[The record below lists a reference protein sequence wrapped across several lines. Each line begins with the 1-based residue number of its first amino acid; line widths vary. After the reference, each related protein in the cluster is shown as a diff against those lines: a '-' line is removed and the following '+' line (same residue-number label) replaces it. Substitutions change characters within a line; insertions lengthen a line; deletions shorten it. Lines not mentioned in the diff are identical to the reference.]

1 MARSLNNLYYIEL
14 GKLRERQRIIDVVK
28 DIEEKYPHKDYSPT
42 DVIDL
47 VQGNYELNKNNNV
60 TNTYKGWD

>member
-1 MARSLNNLYYIEL
+1 MARSLNNLYYIEV

-28 DIEEKYPHKDYSPT
+28 NIEEKYPHKDYSPT

-47 VQGNYELNKNNNV
+47 VQGNYEFNKNNDV